1 MGTRHLLLIGPLEYN
16 SEKTAMRYTYAQYLN
31 SIASLLASRPPG
43 MRIYPF
49 TPRAKNN

>member
-31 SIASLLASRPPG
+31 SIASLLASRPLG

-49 TPRAKNN
+49 KPQANRN